1 MSALGFLKKILTF
14 ARYRGQKCHRINLM
28 EAFDSFKK
36 ELSSPK
42 RIFITTHVKPDAD
55 ALGSSLGLA
64 NYLIKKGHEVTVVTP
79 TDYPSFLTWMKG
91 NEFVLDFSKKD
102 DQKQAIIALEK
113 ADIIFCL
120 DFSVLQRVNEL
131 GEMIRK
137 SKAYIVNIDHHQDPE
152 DFAQF
157 RFWSTKA
164 AATCELIYEL
174 IVKLGDKDLVDKE
187 IAECLYAGIMTDTGG
202 FRHPNTTKNVHLIVA
217 ELIDHGAN
225 GSQIANWIYD
235 SNSVNRL
242 KFIGFAITRRLV
254 VREDIHTAYFV
265 ISKKDLKKYQSQ
277 TGDTEGLV
285 NYALSL
291 DGIKLAALFSER
303 EDGIKI
309 SFRSSSEVAIN
320 KFAASYFDGG
330 GHKNAAGG
338 KSTLSLKDTVEK
350 FEKLVEE
357 CQQELFESAIAEA
370 H

>member
-1 MSALGFLKKILTF
+1 
-14 ARYRGQKCHRINLM
+14 M
-28 EAFDSFKK
+28 EAVASFKK

-42 RIFITTHVKPDAD
+42 KIFITTHVKPDAD

-91 NEFVLDFSKKD
+91 NDSVLDFSREDHQKKAT
-102 DQKQAIIALEK
+102 QALDE
-113 ADIIFCL
+113 ADMIFCL
-120 DFSVLQRVNEL
+120 DFSSLKRVNDL
-131 GEMIRK
+131 GEMIRQ
-137 SKAYIVNIDHHQDPE
+137 SDAYTVNIDHHQDPE
-152 DFAQF
+152 DFADF
-157 RFWSTKA
+157 RYWSTQA

-174 IVKLGDKDLVDKE
+174 IVKIGDKNLIDKD

-202 FRHPNTTKNVHLIVA
+202 FRHPNTTKNVHLVVA
-217 ELIDHGAN
+217 ELIEIGAN
-225 GSQIANWIYD
+225 ASQIANWIYD

-242 KFIGFAITRRLV
+242 KFIGFAISRRLV
-254 VREDIHTAYFV
+254 VLEDLHTAYFT
-265 ISKKDLKKYQSQ
+265 ISKKDLKKYQSR

-309 SFRSSSEVAIN
+309 SFRSSSDVAVN
-320 KFAASYFDGG
+320 KFAASYFNGG

-338 KSTLSLKDTVEK
+338 KSDQNLKETIER
-350 FEKLVEE
+350 FESLVEE
-357 CQQELFESAIAEA
+357 NQEELFAGESVSVE
-370 H
+370 

>member
-1 MSALGFLKKILTF
+1 
-14 ARYRGQKCHRINLM
+14 M
-28 EAFDSFKK
+28 EALASFKK

-42 RIFITTHVKPDAD
+42 KIFITTHVKPDAD

-64 NYLIKKGHEVTVVTP
+64 NYLIRKGHEVSVVTP
-79 TDYPSFLTWMKG
+79 SDYPSFLAWMKG
-91 NEFVLDFSKKD
+91 NESVLDFSKPEDKPLSTLR
-102 DQKQAIIALEK
+102 LEQ

-120 DFSVLQRVNEL
+120 DFSVLDRVNEL

-137 SKAYIVNIDHHQDPE
+137 SDAFVVNIDHHQDPE
-152 DFAQF
+152 DFADF
-157 RFWSTKA
+157 RYWSTKA
-164 AATCELIYEL
+164 AATCELVYQL
-174 IVKLGDKDLVDKE
+174 IVELGDKDLIDKD

-202 FRHPNTTKNVHLIVA
+202 FRHPNTTKNVHLVVA
-217 ELIDHGAN
+217 ELIEIGADS
-225 GSQIANWIYD
+225 SQIANLIYD

-242 KFIGFAITRRLV
+242 KFIGFAITRRLI
-254 VREDIHTAYFV
+254 VREDLHTAYFV

-309 SFRSSSEVAIN
+309 SFRSSSDVAVN
-320 KFAASYFDGG
+320 KFAASYFNGG

-338 KSTLSLKDTVEK
+338 KSALSLRDTVDR
-350 FEKLVEE
+350 FESLVEK
-357 CQQELFESAIAEA
+357 CQVELFHSETISAG
-370 H
+370 

>member
-1 MSALGFLKKILTF
+1 
-14 ARYRGQKCHRINLM
+14 M
-28 EAFDSFKK
+28 EALDLFKK

-42 RIFITTHVKPDAD
+42 KIFITTHVKPDAD

-91 NEFVLDFSKKD
+91 NETVLDFSNSEH
-102 DQKQAIIALEK
+102 QALASVRLEE
-113 ADIIFCL
+113 ANMIFCL
-120 DFSVLQRVNEL
+120 DFSVLGRVNEL

-137 SKAYIVNIDHHQDPE
+137 SDAFVVNIDHHQDPE
-152 DFAQF
+152 DFADF
-157 RFWSTKA
+157 RYWSTKA
-164 AATCELIYEL
+164 AATCELVYEL
-174 IVKLGDKDLVDKE
+174 IVELGDKDLIDKD
-187 IAECLYAGIMTDTGG
+187 IADCLYAGIMTDTGG
-202 FRHPNTTKNVHLIVA
+202 FRHPNTTKNVHLVVA
-217 ELIDHGAN
+217 ELIEKGADC
-225 GSQIANWIYD
+225 SQISNWIYD

-254 VREDIHTAYFV
+254 VREDLHTAYFV

-291 DGIKLAALFSER
+291 DGIKVAALFSER

-309 SFRSSSEVAIN
+309 SFRSSSDVAVN
-320 KFAASYFDGG
+320 KFAASYFNGG

-338 KSTLSLKDTVEK
+338 KSDLSLKETVD
-350 FEKLVEE
+350 
-357 CQQELFESAIAEA
+357 LFESLVEKCQDELFHSETLTAG
-370 H
+370 

>member
-1 MSALGFLKKILTF
+1 
-14 ARYRGQKCHRINLM
+14 M
-28 EAFDSFKK
+28 EALATFQN

-42 RIFITTHVKPDAD
+42 KIFITTHVKPDAD

-64 NYLIKKGHEVTVVTP
+64 NYLIKKGHDVTVVTP
-79 TDYPSFLTWMKG
+79 TDYPSFLNWMKG
-91 NEFVLDFSKKD
+91 NEYVLDFSKD
-102 DQKQAIIALEK
+102 SERTQAVQKLQE
-113 ADIIFCL
+113 ADLIFCL
-120 DFSVLQRVNEL
+120 DFSVLNRVNEL
-131 GEMIRK
+131 GEMIRN
-137 SKAYIVNIDHHQDPE
+137 SEAYVVNIDHHQDPE
-152 DFAQF
+152 EFADFKV
-157 RFWSTKA
+157 WSTKA
-164 AATCELIYEL
+164 AATCELVYEL
-174 IVKLGDKDLVDKE
+174 IVNLGDKALIDKD

-202 FRHPNTTKNVHLIVA
+202 FRHPNTTKNVHLVVA
-217 ELIDHGAN
+217 ELIDLGADS
-225 GSQIANWIYD
+225 SQIANWIYD

-254 VREDIHTAYFV
+254 VREDIQTAYFV

-309 SFRSSSEVAIN
+309 SFRSSTEVAVN
-320 KFAASYFDGG
+320 KFAASYFNGG

-338 KSTLSLKDTVEK
+338 KSSMSLKDTVER

-357 CQQELFESAIAEA
+357 SQEELFHSESITAS
-370 H
+370 

>member
-1 MSALGFLKKILTF
+1 LHATRAKSAAEL
-14 ARYRGQKCHRINLM
+14 QLM
-28 EAFDSFKK
+28 EALASFKK

-42 RIFITTHVKPDAD
+42 KIFITTHVKPDAD

-64 NYLIKKGHEVTVVTP
+64 NYLLKKGHEVTVVTP
-79 TDYPSFLTWMKG
+79 SDYPSFLAWMKG
-91 NEFVLDFSKKD
+91 NESVLDFSKQED
-102 DQKQAIIALEK
+102 RPLASLRLEQA
-113 ADIIFCL
+113 DVIFCL
-120 DFSVLQRVNEL
+120 DFSVLDRVNEL

-137 SKAYIVNIDHHQDPE
+137 SKAFVVNIDHHQDPE
-152 DFAQF
+152 DFAHL
-157 RFWSTKA
+157 RYWSTKA
-164 AATCELIYEL
+164 AATCELIYQL
-174 IVKLGDKDLVDKE
+174 IVDDLGDKDAIDKD
-187 IAECLYAGIMTDTGG
+187 IADCLYAGIMTDTGG
-202 FRHPNTTKNVHLIVA
+202 FRHPNTTKNVHLVVA
-217 ELIDHGAN
+217 ELIGMGADPT
-225 GSQIANWIYD
+225 QISNWIYD

-309 SFRSSSEVAIN
+309 SFRSSSDVAVN
-320 KFAASYFDGG
+320 KFAASYFNGG

-338 KSTLSLKDTVEK
+338 KSALSLKETVDRFESLVEK
-350 FEKLVEE
+350 
-357 CQQELFESAIAEA
+357 CQDELFHSETITAG
-370 H
+370 